1 MSNETVRDD
10 AVDTSPTGSSPRSS
24 DGEDSNQDGSEKPT
38 VTLLEVLPSSP
49 INETTWDTIGSMDRV
64 LNQRPVYPMND
75 EGVPPGEE
83 DDLGSFLLEIE
94 GLGWRGYHYTPENSE
109 WQITFTGK
117 DYNMV
122 LDMHEDYVL
131 PHMERLMELRNE
143 AEEKK
148 QELLDRDSDNTTE
161 SDSEVG
167 TDTDSD
173 SEAGADEDAEVDA
186 DADADTNETD
196 DSTEAGQEEYSDD
209 TDVDSSAATPAEGS

>member
-1 MSNETVRDD
+1 MSDETVRDD
-10 AVDTSPTGSSPRSS
+10 AVDTSPTGSSSRSS
-24 DGEDSNQDGSEKPT
+24 DGEDSNQGESEKPT

-49 INETTWDTIGSMDRV
+49 INETTWDTIGSIDRV
-64 LNQRPVYPMND
+64 LSQRPVYPMND
-75 EGVPPGEE
+75 EGAPPREN

-131 PHMERLMELRNE
+131 PHMERLMEMRNE

-148 QELLDRDSDNTTE
+148 QELLDRDCDSTTE
-161 SDSEVG
+161 SDSDA
-167 TDTDSD
+167 DTDSD
-173 SEAGADEDAEVDA
+173 SGSEAGVDEDAE
-186 DADADTNETD
+186 ADADTDETN
-196 DSTEAGQEEYSDD
+196 DSTEAGQEEHSDN
-209 TDVDSSAATPAEGS
+209 TDADSSAATPAEGS